1 MLLFLAQ
8 RLADYFNGLVSCIQP
23 LFGGLQAAN
32 WRQRN
37 GRWTRRRRAQI
48 VERSFLISRW
58 MYGLADLIDRHETV
72 VLDCLE
78 NCRKLIRNFNFGI

>member
-8 RLADYFNGLVSCIQP
+8 RAIEPLKRLADYFNGLVSCIQP

-48 VERSFLISRW
+48 VERRFLISRW

-72 VLDCLE
+72 VLPIVSKIAE
-78 NCRKLIRNFNFGI
+78 N